1 MTEPIITDI
10 KIIMDTLPAW
20 EEEYINAP
28 CDGYDSCSLAAHM
41 GLRRTRASPTN
52 ADFHY
57 AHPILGVKVKDWST
71 VLPSLPY
78 PKQVEA
84 VGELNKILLPGTGRD
99 LYCINYI
106 LGHINPGIYKIFIK
120 ALIGAVIAG
129 TVSAHVI
136 TDCSSVHN
144 KEGLY
149 KKTNRSNI
157 ASFKY
162 SPLTSII
169 IFIRMIQFYNEY
181 SEKVKTEKEELK
193 IKIFTERLAEIEVLK
208 SCTDFSKLY
217 DKPIFVND
225 GTTTAYVGHP
235 DDYIHNDPIPLDA
248 KVFSWTNNPKEIF
261 DISTAL
267 LAGWVT
273 HTGDFERINEILS
286 SIEARF

>member
-1 MTEPIITDI
+1 MTESTIVDI
-10 KIIMDTLPAW
+10 KKIMDTLPEW
-20 EEEYINAP
+20 EEEY
-28 CDGYDSCSLAAHM
+28 
-41 GLRRTRASPTN
+41 TRMPEGSMRAIASPN
-52 ADFHY
+52 YADFHY
-57 AHPILGVKVKDWST
+57 AHPPLGELVEVWSRT
-71 VLPSLPY
+71 LRSMTY
-78 PKQVEA
+78 KQQFEA
-84 VGELNKILLPGTGRD
+84 IVELNKILLPGTGRD

-106 LGHINPGIYKIFIK
+106 LEHINPGVYKIFIK

-129 TVSAHVI
+129 AVSDHVI

-149 KKTNRSNI
+149 KKTHRTNI
-157 ASFKY
+157 GSFKY

-169 IFIRMIQFYNEY
+169 IFIRMIRFYNEY
-181 SEKVKTEKEELK
+181 SEKVKTEKEEWK
-193 IKIFTERLAEIEVLK
+193 IKMFTERLAEIEVLK

-235 DDYIHNDPIPLDA
+235 DDYFHNAHTILDA
-248 KVFSWTNNPKEIF
+248 KVFSWINNPKEIF

-267 LAGWVT
+267 LAGWIT
-273 HTGDFERINEILS
+273 HAGDFERINHVLS